1 MNAGTDSPT
10 VRLLCAIAVL
20 CVTSLIS
27 CSDGADDANDVIKRM
42 VKAHGGPDKIELVQS
57 YVGRGFMKNLLSTSV
72 VQSDPFDIYRN
83 GPLFKNRIMK
93 LGAGKAT
100 DVGLTIFDGREGYQW
115 RYRGGKSPV
124 ASWQFEIMRY
134 LFPRVLVWAQQPDL
148 VGEIVTGE
156 HEYYIER
163 VRYMS
168 GDNIVTIGVDD
179 RTWLLK
185 EVRIASVS
193 DTAFAFSEEY
203 DDYRDVEGV
212 PFPNR
217 FTGKYRDN
225 LYYEYLIPV
234 IDYDVELPDSLFAV
248 TADDTIDIDQ
258 PDTTGQRQ

>member
-1 MNAGTDSPT
+1 M
-10 VRLLCAIAVL
+10 IAVL
-20 CVTSLIS
+20 CVTFMIS
-27 CSDGADDANDVIKRM
+27 CCGGAGDADNVIKRM

-57 YVGRGFMKNLLSTSV
+57 YVGRGFMKNITSTSV

-93 LGAGKAT
+93 LRGGQAT

-115 RYRGGKSPV
+115 RYRGGRSPV
-124 ASWQFEIMRY
+124 ALWQFEIMGY
-134 LFPRVLVWAQQPDL
+134 LFPQVLVWARQPDL

-163 VRYMS
+163 VRYRS

-193 DTAFAFSEEY
+193 DTAFTFSEKY
-203 DDYRDVEGV
+203 DDYREVDGV

-225 LYYEYLIPV
+225 LYYEYFIPV
-234 IDYDVELPDSLFAV
+234 IDYNVELPDSLFAV
-248 TADDTIDIDQ
+248 TSDDTIDIVR
-258 PDTTGQRQ
+258 PDTTGESR